1 LLWDNLEMTVL
12 QIKAH
17 QKFNLF
23 LYVLGLI
30 ALISLSQCKKE
41 SVPEAYKP
49 TNSHDAY
56 IHSLRMADL
65 AHTALGRDWILA
77 SEKALREPVKIET
90 PYEETFY
97 VDQSAAFAT
106 AYRFHVKRG
115 QRTEIDV
122 VFQGQRRCR
131 LFMDL
136 FRVQDS
142 AIEEWKLVASANE
155 KEKHLEFE
163 PRSDAEYVVRLQPEL
178 LRGGRFNV
186 VIRTVASLEFP
197 VDGYN
202 SQSIGSGFGAPR
214 DGGRRRH
221 HGVDIF
227 AQRHTPVL
235 APSKAY
241 VRHVGESDRGGRN
254 IWLYDSKRLLYLYF
268 AHLQTQDVIEG
279 IYVEAGQ
286 KIGTIGN
293 TGNAR
298 RTPPHLHFGIYAQGE
313 GPIDPTNYIHK
324 INSVPEDIR
333 ADLEMLGRWVR
344 SKDQKI
350 SLKASL
356 ESGSKQM
363 TLLDR
368 YSAMKVRAA
377 ASNMYRVHL
386 PDGISGYVPAQ
397 GVELAEEILEYRK
410 AEHIHVVMDSPME
423 HAVIKEQIGAEEEFS
438 ILGQFEEFWLVQTHR
453 GTIGWLPV
461 SAAESIP
468 SSNR

>member
-1 LLWDNLEMTVL
+1 MQVKVNL
-12 QIKAH
+12 
-17 QKFNLF
+17 KFNHF

-30 ALISLSQCKKE
+30 VLLSLSHCKKE
-41 SVPEAYKP
+41 AVPEAYKP

-65 AHTALGRDWILA
+65 AHTALGGDWILA
-77 SEKALREPVKIET
+77 SETALREPVEIET
-90 PYEETFY
+90 PYEEAFY
-97 VDQSAAFAT
+97 VDQAAAFA
-106 AYRFHVKRG
+106 AAFRFHVKRG

-136 FRVQDS
+136 FRVQGS
-142 AIEEWKLVASANE
+142 TIEEWKLVASANE

-163 PRSDAEYVVRLQPEL
+163 PRGDAEYVVRLQPEL

-197 VDGYN
+197 VVGYD
-202 SQSIGSGFGAPR
+202 SGSIGSGFGAPR

-227 AQRHTPVL
+227 APRHTPVH

-254 IWLYDSKRLLYLYF
+254 IWLYDSKRLLYFYF

-279 IYVEAGQ
+279 TYVEARQ
-286 KIGTIGN
+286 EIGTVGN

-298 RTPPHLHFGIYAQGE
+298 RTPPHLHFGIYVQGE
-313 GPIDPTNYIHK
+313 GLIDPYNYINK

-350 SLKASL
+350 YLKTSLN
-356 ESGSKQM
+356 SGPQHM
-363 TLLDR
+363 TQLDR

-377 ASNMYRVHL
+377 ASNMYRVNL
-386 PDGISGYVPAQ
+386 PDGISGYVPAHS
-397 GVELAEEILEYRK
+397 VELAEEILEYRQ
-410 AEHIHVVMDSPME
+410 ADHIHMVMDSPME
-423 HAVIKEQIGAEEEFS
+423 HAVIMEQIGTGEEFS
-438 ILGQFEEFWLVQTHR
+438 ILGQFEEFWLVQTNQ
-453 GTIGWLPV
+453 GTVGWLSV

-468 SSNR
+468 SSNQ

>member
-1 LLWDNLEMTVL
+1 MTGL
-12 QIKAH
+12 QVKAN

-23 LYVLGLI
+23 LYIFGLI
-30 ALISLSQCKKE
+30 AFIFLSQCKKE

-56 IHSLRMADL
+56 IHSLRMAGL

-77 SEKALREPVKIET
+77 SEEALREPIDIET
-90 PYEETFY
+90 PYEEAFY
-97 VDQSAAFAT
+97 VDQAAAFAA

-115 QRTEIDV
+115 QRTEVDV

-142 AIEEWKLVASANE
+142 TTEEWKLVASANE

-163 PRSDAEYVVRLQPEL
+163 PRRDAEYVVRLQPEL

-186 VIRTVASLEFP
+186 IIRTVASLEFP
-197 VDGYN
+197 VDGYD
-202 SQSIGSGFGAPR
+202 SQSIGSFFGAPR
-214 DGGRRRH
+214 DGGRRKH

-227 AQRHTPVL
+227 APRHTPVH

-254 IWLYDSKRLLYLYF
+254 IWLYDSKRLLHLYF

-279 IYVEAGQ
+279 TYVQAWQ

-313 GPIDPTNYIHK
+313 GPIDPYNYIHK

-350 SLKASL
+350 SLKASSV
-356 ESGSKQM
+356 SGSQRL
-363 TLLDR
+363 TQLDR
-368 YSAMKVRAA
+368 YSAMKVLAA

-386 PDGISGYVPAQ
+386 PDGISGYVLAQ
-397 GVELAEEILEYRK
+397 GVELAGEILESK
-410 AEHIHVVMDSPME
+410 QANQTHAVMDSPME
-423 HAVIKEQIGAEEEFS
+423 HAVIKEQLGVGEEFS
-438 ILGQFEEFWLVQTHR
+438 ILGQFEEFWMVRTHR
-453 GTIGWLPV
+453 GTVGWLSV
-461 SAAESIP
+461 TAAESAP